1 LYYHALVLCKK
12 ACQSIPDNN
21 VLRIL
26 KNYKLPPGDVEKT
39 STVRPATKSPAP
51 SEPPT
56 AAQPSWQGMSAR
68 LLQRLSVADEAI
80 PEMQM
85 PASSEPAPS
94 NRSTG

>member
-1 LYYHALVLCKK
+1 
-12 ACQSIPDNN
+12 

-26 KNYKLPPGDVEKT
+26 KNFKMPSVDVEKT
-39 STVRPATKSPAP
+39 SNVKSAARSPAP

-85 PASSEPAPS
+85 PASPAPAPP
-94 NRSTG
+94 NRSKG